1 MGTWV
6 HGGRFC
12 SGGCNIS
19 VQGRC
24 DGHLTQVQGDL
35 DGIVAQG
42 YGFGGCSVQ
51 SGCTQHEDRWVV
63 EVHLDGHFLHE
74 DQQLAGVEQW

>member
-1 MGTWV
+1 MQGV
-6 HGGRFC
+6 PGRRSRSRC
-12 SGGCNIS
+12 CNLS

-42 YGFGGCSVQ
+42 FGFDGCAVGG
-51 SGCTQHEDRWVV
+51 GCTQHEDTWVI
-63 EVHLDGHFLHE
+63 EVHLDGHFLHR
-74 DQQLAGVEQW
+74 DQ